1 MVSKKDKKI
10 VLWLDYFDIN
20 NPRPVRR
27 IPKKLAVHSPKME
40 KLGEAV
46 KSLGLNPVLEEVR
59 YPRYW
64 YKKTGR
70 VLVDKKIKKTA
81 LIRQV
86 AEKMRSD

>member
-27 IPKKLAVHSPKME
+27 VPKKLALHSPKME
-40 KLGEAV
+40 KLKEAA
-46 KSLGLNPVLEEVR
+46 KNLGLNPVLEEEVR
-59 YPRYW
+59 YPHYW

-70 VLVDKKIKKTA
+70 ILVDKKMKKTEV
-81 LIRQV
+81 IRQV
-86 AEKMRSD
+86 AEKMR

>member
-27 IPKKLAVHSPKME
+27 ISKKLAVHSPKME
-40 KLGEAV
+40 KLEEAA

-64 YKKTGR
+64 YKKQAGFSLT
-70 VLVDKKIKKTA
+70 KK
-81 LIRQV
+81 
-86 AEKMRSD
+86 